1 MTAAAQ
7 AQPSAPASPP
17 QIAAQAT
24 ELLDLMMRL
33 ADLLA
38 HETERVRSGHIQD
51 VGPLQKEK
59 LRLTLLYQRGVK
71 QLEASGAKIA
81 ALPAPLRAQVV
92 AASARLAETV
102 AENERAL
109 RIGSAA
115 TRRLVDMLVE
125 SIKSR
130 LKPLTRYSAVPGK
143 LNQAPVL
150 AVALDRR
157 L

>member
-1 MTAAAQ
+1 MSAAPQ
-7 AQPSAPASPP
+7 LAQPVAPAP
-17 QIAAQAT
+17 IAAQAT

-38 HETERVRSGHIQD
+38 HETARVRTGHIQD

-59 LRLTLLYQRGVK
+59 LRLTFLYQRGVK
-71 QLEASGAKIA
+71 QLEASGAKIT

-102 AENERAL
+102 ADNERTL
-109 RIGSAA
+109 RIGSTAA
-115 TRRLVDMLVE
+115 RRLVDMLVE

-130 LKPLTRYSAVPGK
+130 LKPLTRYSAIPGK
-143 LNQAPVL
+143 LNEAPVL
-150 AVALDRR
+150 AVAVDRR